1 MNGRSPIIVKTHKPL
16 DIEVIDSGSKMLPS
30 EQSEGGSKLSAKPK
44 RQSEQQAKK
53 EGKQTEKRRDYGGA
67 LGG

>member
-44 RQSEQQAKK
+44 RQSE
-53 EGKQTEKRRDYGGA
+53 
-67 LGG
+67 